1 MINSMTEDAPESLD
15 LATSREKHKKLQEEK
30 EQDGEEDTL
39 RLPVFRVTAK
49 YFLVPIIVAIILAG
63 ILAYLTFY
71 NAGIQLTAVIVSE
84 EEYGLAGAFYNGLF
98 FTVIAGVSSFLIVFL
113 VKKRG
118 LKTLQVI
125 MSVTFLFLGVILI
138 IFFGDGLLV
147 IFNLP
152 VESFYVLIIIAG
164 VLGFLLTYIFQSD
177 KFSSRA
183 KNVVILIFG
192 VLIGAFMGVIMPTWT
207 TMMILMGISI
217 WDIISV
223 RRGPIKKLFQ
233 LFDQEIKES
242 EQSNTEKPTELTP
255 EDFREASME
264 IGIGDIAFYSL
275 LASHALISTDS
286 IIVWGITTIGVL
298 IGALWTLRLI
308 RRSKILPGLPLSI
321 FIGIA
326 LYWLGVFIDAHVQ
339 FLLFF
344 H

>member
-1 MINSMTEDAPESLD
+1 MTEDAPESLD
-15 LATSREKHKKLQEEK
+15 LAASREKHKKLQEEK

-49 YFLVPIIVAIILAG
+49 YFVVPIIVAIILAG
-63 ILAYLTFY
+63 ILAYITFY
-71 NAGIQLTAVIVSE
+71 NAGIQISAVPFSE
-84 EEYGLAGAFYNGLF
+84 EEFGQIGGALFNGIF
-98 FTVIAGVSSFLIVFL
+98 FTAIAGVSSFIILFL

-118 LKTLQVI
+118 LNALHAI
-125 MSVTFLFLGVILI
+125 LSGTFLFLGVILI
-138 IFFGDGLLV
+138 IFFGDGVLV
-147 IFNLP
+147 IFALP
-152 VESFYVLIIIAG
+152 VESFYVLVVIGG
-164 VLGFLLTYIFQSD
+164 VVGFLLTYIFHSD

-183 KNVVILIFG
+183 KNAVILIFG

-207 TMMILMGISI
+207 TMMILIGISF

-223 RRGPIKKLFQ
+223 RRGPIKKIFQ
-233 LFDQEIKES
+233 LFDPEMQEL
-242 EQSNTEKPTELTP
+242 EQKGTEKPAILSRE
-255 EDFREASME
+255 EFKEASME

-286 IIVWGITTIGVL
+286 ILVWGFTTLGVL
-298 IGALWTLRLI
+298 IGAMWTLRLI
-308 RRSKILPGLPLSI
+308 RKNKMLPGLPLSI

-326 LYWLGVFIDAHVQ
+326 LYWLGIFVDTHIQ

>member
-1 MINSMTEDAPESLD
+1 MTDDAPESFDLD
-15 LATSREKHKKLQEEK
+15 ASRKKHKILQEEK
-30 EQDGEEDTL
+30 DDEAEPL

-49 YFLVPIIVAIILAG
+49 YFVVPIIVAIILAG
-63 ILAYLTFY
+63 VLGYITFY
-71 NAGIQLTAVIVSE
+71 TAGIQLSAVPFSE
-84 EEYGLAGAFYNGLF
+84 TEFGLGGAFYNGLF

-118 LKTLQVI
+118 LKALHVI

-138 IFFGDGLLV
+138 IFFGESVLV
-147 IFNLP
+147 IFALP
-152 VESFYVLIIIAG
+152 AESFYVLLAIAG
-164 VLGFLLTYIFQSD
+164 IVGFLLAYIFSAER
-177 KFSSRA
+177 FSSRA

-192 VLIGAFMGVIMPTWT
+192 VLIGAFMGIIMPTWT
-207 TMMILMGISI
+207 TMMILIGISI

-233 LFDQEIKES
+233 MFDQETQES
-242 EQSNTEKPTELTP
+242 EQKGAETPTEITP
-255 EDFREASME
+255 EAFRDASME

-275 LASHALISTDS
+275 LACHALISTDS
-286 IIVWGITTIGVL
+286 ILVWGITTIGIL

-308 RRSKILPGLPLSI
+308 RRNKMLPGLPLSI

-326 LYWLGVFIDAHVQ
+326 LYWLGVYINTNLQFI
-339 FLLFF
+339 LFF